1 MPFTPFHLMA
11 GASVKSFFP
20 QYFSFSIFTLTNVI
34 IDSEVL
40 FYIYTTGIPA
50 HKFFHTFLG
59 ASLIA
64 IFVALFCRS
73 LCEVG
78 LKFWNIILYTKKF
91 SLFKVEVKITRL
103 SAWCGAFVGAYSQ
116 LLLDSVM
123 HRDMMP
129 FFPFSD
135 LNQFH
140 SIISTNNLHYL
151 CIGLFYLAFAIF
163 VLRIYIKI
171 YKNYKKS

>member
-11 GASVKSFFP
+11 GTSVKSFFP

-73 LCEVG
+73 LCKIS

-91 SLFKVEVKITRL
+91 SLFKVEAKITRL

-116 LLLDSVM
+116 LLLDSIM
-123 HRDMMP
+123 HADMMT

-140 SIISTNNLHYL
+140 NIILTNNLHYL
-151 CIGLFYLAFAIF
+151 CIGLFYMAFAIF
-163 VLRIYIKI
+163 VLKSYIKI
-171 YKNYKKS
+171 NKRF

>member
-1 MPFTPFHLMA
+1 MA
-11 GASVKSFFP
+11 GTSVKSFFP

-78 LKFWNIILYTKKF
+78 LKFWNIILYTKKL

-116 LLLDSVM
+116 LLLDSIM
-123 HRDMMP
+123 HTDMMP
-129 FFPFSD
+129 FFPFS
-135 LNQFH
+135 N
-140 SIISTNNLHYL
+140 IISNARAASYECKNARTQLPSP
-151 CIGLFYLAFAIF
+151 CIVTFSMNSK
-163 VLRIYIKI
+163 R
-171 YKNYKKS
+171 S

>member
-11 GASVKSFFP
+11 GTSVKSFFP
-20 QYFSFSIFTLTNVI
+20 KYFSFSIFTLTNVI

-40 FYIYTTGIPA
+40 FYIYTTGIPS

-64 IFVALFCRS
+64 IFVALFFRS
-73 LCEVG
+73 FCEIG
-78 LKFWNIILYTKKF
+78 LKFWNIIFYTKKF

-123 HRDMMP
+123 HKDMMP
-129 FFPFSD
+129 LFPISD
-135 LNQFH
+135 LNQLH
-140 SIISTNNLHYL
+140 GVIAINNLHFL
-151 CIGLFYLAFAIF
+151 CIGLFYIAFVIF
-163 VLRIYIKI
+163 VLKKYIKI
-171 YKNYKKS
+171 KKNYKKS

>member
-11 GASVKSFFP
+11 GTSVKSLFP
-20 QYFSFSIFTLTNVI
+20 KYFSFSIFTLTNII

-40 FYIYTTGIPA
+40 YYMYTTGIPS

-59 ASLIA
+59 VSLIA

-73 LCEVG
+73 FCEIG
-78 LKFWNIILYTKKF
+78 LKLWNIILYTKKF
-91 SLFKVEVKITRL
+91 SLFKVEVKITTI

-116 LLLDSVM
+116 LLLDSIM

-129 FFPFSD
+129 FFPISD
-135 LNQFH
+135 LNQLH

-151 CIGLFYLAFAIF
+151 CIGLFYVAFAIF
-163 VLRIYIKI
+163 VLRSYIRMNKS
-171 YKNYKKS
+171 YKKY

>member
-11 GASVKSFFP
+11 GTSVKSFFP

-73 LCEVG
+73 LCEIG
-78 LKFWNIILYTKKF
+78 LNFWNIILYTKKF

-116 LLLDSVM
+116 LLLDSIM
-123 HRDMMP
+123 HTDMMP
-129 FFPFSD
+129 FFPISD

-140 SIISTNNLHYL
+140 NIISTNNLHYL
-151 CIGLFYLAFAIF
+151 CMGLFYIAFAIF
-163 VLRIYIKI
+163 VLKSYIKI
-171 YKNYKKS
+171 NKNYKKS

>member
-11 GASVKSFFP
+11 GTSVKSFFP

-73 LCEVG
+73 LCEIG

-91 SLFKVEVKITRL
+91 SLFKVEAKITRL

-151 CIGLFYLAFAIF
+151 CIGLFYVAFAIF
-163 VLRIYIKI
+163 VLRSYFKIK
-171 YKNYKKS
+171 KRF

>member
-11 GASVKSFFP
+11 GTSVKSFFP

-73 LCEVG
+73 LCELS

-91 SLFKVEVKITRL
+91 SLFKVEVKITTF

-116 LLLDSVM
+116 LLLDSIM
-123 HRDMMP
+123 HTDMMP

-140 SIISTNNLHYL
+140 NIISTNNLHYL
-151 CIGLFYLAFAIF
+151 CMGLFYMAFAIF
-163 VLRIYIKI
+163 VLKSYIKI
-171 YKNYKKS
+171 NKNYKKS

>member
-1 MPFTPFHLMA
+1 MA
-11 GASVKSFFP
+11 GTSVKSLFP
-20 QYFSFSIFTLTNVI
+20 KYFSFSIFTLTNVI

-40 FYIYTTGIPA
+40 FYIYKTGIPA
-50 HKFFHTFLG
+50 HKFFHTFFG
-59 ASLIA
+59 AFLIA

-73 LCEVG
+73 FCEIG
-78 LKFWNIILYTKKF
+78 LKLWNIILYTKKF
-91 SLFKVEVKITRL
+91 SLFKVEVKITTF
-103 SAWCGAFVGAYSQ
+103 SAWCGALVGAYSQ

-140 SIISTNNLHYL
+140 SIISTNNLHYF

-163 VLRIYIKI
+163 FLRIYIKI
-171 YKNYKKS
+171 FKNYKKS

>member
-11 GASVKSFFP
+11 GTSVKSFLP

-116 LLLDSVM
+116 LLLDSIM
-123 HRDMMP
+123 HTDMMP

-140 SIISTNNLHYL
+140 NIISTNNLHYL
-151 CIGLFYLAFAIF
+151 CMGLFYMAFAIF
-163 VLRIYIKI
+163 VLRSYIKI
-171 YKNYKKS
+171 NKNYKKS